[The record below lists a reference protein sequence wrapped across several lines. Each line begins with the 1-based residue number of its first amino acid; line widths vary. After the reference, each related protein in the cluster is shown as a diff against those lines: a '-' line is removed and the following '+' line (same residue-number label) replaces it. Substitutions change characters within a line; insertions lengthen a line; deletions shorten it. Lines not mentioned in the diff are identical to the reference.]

1 MEKTTKEMTFHALV
15 MSQSVKL
22 FRQSRAE
29 DVTVSTLGAVNLT
42 DDMSGIQIASLG
54 SDLCQCGGTLVS
66 R

>member
-42 DDMSGIQIASLG
+42 DDMSGIQIGSLD

-66 R
+66 H

>member
-1 MEKTTKEMTFHALV
+1 MLV

-22 FRQSRAE
+22 FRQSCAE

-66 R
+66 H